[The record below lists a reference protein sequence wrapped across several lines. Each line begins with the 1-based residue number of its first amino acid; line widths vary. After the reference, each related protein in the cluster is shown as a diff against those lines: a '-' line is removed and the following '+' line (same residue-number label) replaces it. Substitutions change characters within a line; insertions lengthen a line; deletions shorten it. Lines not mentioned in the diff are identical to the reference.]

1 MDYKWSMSGLVNDL
15 ARAIAVVAP
24 EDGFH
29 KTPVAGVHCV
39 RYSKTSRPTRDHWR
53 ACVAIVAQ
61 GVKEVELGRQVYRC
75 AEGHYTATPISLP
88 VISRVASATAG
99 KPFLAM
105 LIDLDS
111 VVLSEAA
118 VQTERAVLTDT
129 GAAVRALFRGK
140 AGESM
145 LEAAIRLGN
154 LFQTPDDAPVL
165 GPLVVREILYHLLKG
180 AEGSAI
186 RQFVRSGTTI
196 HRIAQAVHALRS
208 ELSDDIDVP
217 ALAKAANMSRSAF
230 FKHFKQVTAMS
241 PIQYQK
247 RLRLHEARRLLIDE
261 GETAERSAF
270 RVGYKSASQF
280 SREYSRMFGNSPLRD
295 VRGPAQFQRVSFGA
309 RAGAGNGGA
318 VVTRAVS
325 AR

>member
-1 MDYKWSMSGLVNDL
+1 MGSLVHGL

-24 EDGFH
+24 EEGVH
-29 KTPVAGVHCV
+29 KTPIAGVHCV
-39 RYSKTSRPTRDHWR
+39 RYSTTSRPTRDHWR
-53 ACVAIVAQ
+53 ACLAIVAQ
-61 GVKEVELGRQVYRC
+61 GVKEVELGREVYRC

-88 VISRVASATAG
+88 VISRVASATAE
-99 KPFLAM
+99 KPFLGM
-105 LIDLDS
+105 LIDLDP
-111 VVLSEAA
+111 VVLSEVTA
-118 VQTERAVLTDT
+118 QTERVVLADA
-129 GAAVRALFRGK
+129 GAPVRALFRGK

-145 LEAAIRLGN
+145 LEAAIRAGRP
-154 LFQTPDDAPVL
+154 FQTREDALAL
-165 GPLVVREILYHLLKG
+165 GPLVVRELLYHLLKG

-186 RQFVRSGTTI
+186 RQFVRSGSTM

-208 ELSDDIDVP
+208 GLSDEIDVP

-230 FKHFKQVTAMS
+230 FKHFKEITSMS

-295 VRGPAQFQRVSFGA
+295 VMAPAQSQRVTFGA
-309 RAGAGNGGA
+309 RAGAGNGVTVVSGA
-318 VVTRAVS
+318 AS